1 MASVESDIPFERTK
15 FDAKLFELVFR
26 RHVDLLCR
34 RLSFPEF
41 SSVLI
46 LSFLMCYQ
54 NISTWYRVIGTIGQK
69 VSP

>member
-46 LSFLMCYQ
+46 LSFLML
-54 NISTWYRVIGTIGQK
+54 VLVPGTRYLVPGIA
-69 VSP
+69 